1 VERITQKGLDN
12 LIRLDQLYENGT
24 IKEQREIVGS
34 IFPENLC
41 FNGEQYRTTRLN
53 EAVRQIYLIE
63 SGLDQNKNGTSKG
76 NFDLCRS
83 ADWTG
88 LEPVQSE
95 IVNQLIVAENDVR

>member
-1 VERITQKGLDN
+1 LDN

-24 IKEQREIVGS
+24 IKEKREIVGS

-41 FNGEQYRTTRLN
+41 FNDEQYRTTRLN
-53 EAVRQIYLIE
+53 EAVRQIYLRE

-88 LEPVQSE
+88 PWARVIPIDFQRTS
-95 IVNQLIVAENDVR
+95 